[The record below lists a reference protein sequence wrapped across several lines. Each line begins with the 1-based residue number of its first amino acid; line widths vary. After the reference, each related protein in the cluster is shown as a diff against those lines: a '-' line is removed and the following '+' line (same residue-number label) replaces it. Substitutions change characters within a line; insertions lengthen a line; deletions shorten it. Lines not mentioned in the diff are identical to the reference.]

1 MRTSGA
7 YLEVLVQIP
16 GRRKQQLDEWS
27 YRSPRP
33 HWHRGHGHAKGPF
46 FGWLRNLAL
55 HPNGRRTKGLV
66 VRRSERPKRWI
77 DWGWILFLVLLV
89 MVGLASLW
97 TGLQLM
103 NPTP

>member
-1 MRTSGA
+1 
-7 YLEVLVQIP
+7 
-16 GRRKQQLDEWS
+16 
-27 YRSPRP
+27 
-33 HWHRGHGHAKGPF
+33 
-46 FGWLRNLAL
+46 
-55 HPNGRRTKGLV
+55 V